1 MNPNGTPTGKK
12 SPRNR
17 VSKAKKK
24 LQKSVKTLMQN
35 NKYLFVFSIGLIG
48 VSWILPVSF
57 IFPMAAEISS
67 ETHVYRGIVILPSEH
82 MPGMAMYTTVQQDFM
97 ISTRVIFQ
105 LIPCIAVMVL
115 YRRVDVLIE
124 KH

>member
-1 MNPNGTPTGKK
+1 MQALEEKLTEAKDSVQDSLRRVSLVNPNATATSEK

-17 VSKAKKK
+17 VSTAKKK

-48 VSWILPVSF
+48 VSWILPISF

-82 MPGMAMYTTVQQDFM
+82 MPAGYG
-97 ISTRVIFQ
+97 
-105 LIPCIAVMVL
+105 
-115 YRRVDVLIE
+115 
-124 KH
+124 K